1 MRSLASFPAKMTT
14 NETGSKR
21 VPRNEAGRKSLPL
34 SEKKESPVQVG
45 EVMELTRKV
54 FEAVSFY
61 TPFPCTNDFLQSK
74 SSFSQTNVSSRSAV
88 TLEKLI
94 GSKKRLDRIFRTKCS
109 SS

>member
-21 VPRNEAGRKSLPL
+21 VPRNEAGGKSLPL

-61 TPFPCTNDFLQSK
+61 IPFLVQMT
-74 SSFSQTNVSSRSAV
+74 SFRAKVHSHKQMLVPGV
-88 TLEKLI
+88 L
-94 GSKKRLDRIFRTKCS
+94 
-109 SS
+109 